1 MTADEGKA
9 SAVFFFATKCN
20 INWTKMYGIVGGL
33 LKPDGYN
40 NVNNSCKCCNS
51 IIRWKY
57 MNNMNSDKKAVRKNY
72 LDNIRWITVVI
83 VVLYHVLYMYNAE
96 GVSGGIG
103 QITKLSTQPYDI
115 FQYLVYPWFMP
126 VLFIVAGISS
136 RLYLEKHTNKE
147 FIKSR
152 TTKLLVPSTLGLFV
166 FQFIQGYVSMNLG
179 DGVAALAAAGVP
191 KFVIYFIMVATGS
204 GVLWFVHLLWIYSVV
219 LVLIRKIEKGKLLEV
234 GSKAQMWLIVLLF
247 FPIWGAAQILNAPI
261 VSVYRFAFYFVFFM
275 LGYYVFS
282 NEEVMDKLK
291 KYAVVFIVIGVALS
305 ISFAVINF
313 IIRGGSNF
321 GDKPVNRGP
330 LFAACAYFGSLA
342 MLSGMARFGD
352 FSNDFT
358 KWMSS
363 HSFGLYVFHYLGIS
377 TVALVFAKNALLP
390 APLCYLLSL
399 IAGFLFGYGLYAII
413 SRIPFFRWAILG
425 ISKKK
430 VKNSEE

>member
-1 MTADEGKA
+1 
-9 SAVFFFATKCN
+9 
-20 INWTKMYGIVGGL
+20 
-33 LKPDGYN
+33 
-40 NVNNSCKCCNS
+40 
-51 IIRWKY
+51 
-57 MNNMNSDKKAVRKNY
+57 MNNMNNDKKTVRKYY

-83 VVLYHVLYMYNAE
+83 VVLYHVFYMYNAE
-96 GVSGGIG
+96 GVLGGIG
-103 QITKLSTQPYDI
+103 QITELSTQPYDI

-136 RLYLEKHTNKE
+136 RLYLDKHTNKE

-152 TTKLLVPSTLGLFV
+152 TTKLLVPSTIGLFV
-166 FQFIQGYVSMNLG
+166 FQFIQGYVSMNLA
-179 DGVAALAAAGVP
+179 DGAAELAEAGVP
-191 KFVIYFIMVATGS
+191 KFVIYLIMVATGS

-219 LVLIRKIEKGKLLEV
+219 LVLIRNIEKGKLLEV
-234 GSKAQMWLIVLLF
+234 GSKAQMWLIVLFF
-247 FPIWGAAQILNAPI
+247 FPIWGAAQILNAPV

-291 KYAVVFIVIGVALS
+291 KYAAAFIVTGAALS
-305 ISFAVINF
+305 VSFAVLYF
-313 IIRGGSNF
+313 IIRGGLNF
-321 GDKPVNRGP
+321 ADKPVNRGP

-342 MLSGMARFGD
+342 MLSGMAVFGD
-352 FSNDFT
+352 FSNGFT

-399 IAGFLFGYGLYAII
+399 VAGFLFGYGLYAII